1 MNEEFESA
9 IQKNVMQGFVMLQQM
24 REATDPM
31 VKEDLRD
38 QVKTTISLINAGNA
52 AASRTTSEK
61 MQEKALEQRIAEWK
75 HKVEVTE
82 PQAHEEKMAALGL
95 QARWLDLVEQGKA
108 VATQYKAPKAI
119 ETKVSSPALTN
130 TSDVIIADVTLS
142 D

>member
-9 IQKNVMQGFVMLQQM
+9 IQKNVMHGFVMLQQM

-61 MQEKALEQRIAEWK
+61 MQEKALEQIILLLQK
-75 HKVEVTE
+75 L
-82 PQAHEEKMAALGL
+82 KM
-95 QARWLDLVEQGKA
+95 V
-108 VATQYKAPKAI
+108 V
-119 ETKVSSPALTN
+119 
-130 TSDVIIADVTLS
+130 
-142 D
+142 